1 MQRFVQ
7 AVATFLL
14 ISAGCCTGG
23 NQSVDDEN
31 GRSGLFS
38 AREAP
43 RADVGVAI
51 PGVLRS
57 TPTVRSNDSSFSSRN
72 RSAQSPITAD
82 VANEGDLDGRV
93 SKVEDHL
100 VKLTDVVKAVKD
112 KIDVL
117 DKKVTEKCP

>member
-7 AVATFLL
+7 TVATFLV

-43 RADVGVAI
+43 RADVGYAC
-51 PGVLRS
+51 PSVLR
-57 TPTVRSNDSSFSSRN
+57 PTLGVRSSDASFTSQN
-72 RSAQSPITAD
+72 RSAQTPITPD
-82 VANEGDLDGRV
+82 LANEGDLDGRV

-112 KIDVL
+112 KLDVL
-117 DKKVTEKCP
+117 DKKITEKCP